1 MRGVIPVV
9 FLLQVKFFY
18 VMVEFLTSSFIFI
31 IKSKITYTK
40 IQTDMEQ
47 KQEKWKVIPGYP
59 RYMISDQGRVMSFT
73 SRQHPEGK
81 IMKQT
86 KTKGGYMTVHLVP
99 GTERA
104 PGQEGRTL
112 HVHRLLAEAF
122 IPVPHRLRRKGKESL
137 EVDHIIPLSNNG
149 KMELSNL
156 RWVTKQ
162 ENMKNEMTLKN
173 LEKANLEK
181 SKTVYVYDEGLN
193 LLSAFTSTAEAS
205 RQLGKSQGNITNCA
219 TGALRRYLGLIFSY
233 VQLTDIKQREELEES
248 RSEQRRKN
256 MDSTLA
262 ACHRYYEKN
271 KEAYNEYQRAYYWRD
286 PDKHRKRAHEWYLT
300 HKEEILKKKHD
311 EWFEQ
316 KDKRGQADIPA

>member
-1 MRGVIPVV
+1 
-9 FLLQVKFFY
+9 
-18 VMVEFLTSSFIFI
+18 
-31 IKSKITYTK
+31 
-40 IQTDMEQ
+40 MEQ
-47 KQEKWKVIPGYP
+47 KQERWKVIPGYP

-73 SRQHPEGK
+73 SRVHPEGK

-104 PGQEGRTL
+104 PGHEGRTL
-112 HVHRLLAEAF
+112 HVHRLMAEAF
-122 IPVPHRLRRKGKESL
+122 IPVPPRLRRKGKETL
-137 EVDHIIPLSNNG
+137 EVDHIIPLSNSG

-181 SKTVYVYDEGLN
+181 SKTVYVYSEDLE

-233 VQLTDIKQREELEES
+233 VQLMDMKQREELEES

-256 MDSTLA
+256 YQSILK
-262 ACHRYYEKN
+262 ACHKHYKEHREEVIAYQKSWAKAHPEKCRARYL
-271 KEAYNEYQRAYYWRD
+271 AYYYRHKD
-286 PDKHRKRAHEWYLT
+286 EILRKRREK
-300 HKEEILKKKHD
+300 KE
-311 EWFEQ
+311 Q
-316 KDKRGQADIPA
+316 DKREGSGIPT

>member
-1 MRGVIPVV
+1 
-9 FLLQVKFFY
+9 
-18 VMVEFLTSSFIFI
+18 
-31 IKSKITYTK
+31 
-40 IQTDMEQ
+40 MEQ
-47 KQEKWKVIPGYP
+47 KQERWKVIPGYP

-73 SRQHPEGK
+73 SKAHPEGK

-112 HVHRLLAEAF
+112 HVHRLMAEAF
-122 IPVPHRLRRKGKESL
+122 IPVPHRLRRKGKETL
-137 EVDHIIPLSNNG
+137 EVDHIIPISNNG

-181 SKTVYVYDEGLN
+181 SKTVYVYSEDLE

-233 VQLTDIKQREELEES
+233 VQLTDIEQREEIEES
-248 RSEQRRKN
+248 RSEQRAKN
-256 MDSTLA
+256 YQSVLN
-262 ACHRYYEKN
+262 ACHKRYREHREEVIAYQKSWAKAHPEKCR
-271 KEAYNEYQRAYYWRD
+271 ARYLAYYYRHKD
-286 PDKHRKRAHEWYLT
+286 EILRKRREK
-300 HKEEILKKKHD
+300 KE
-311 EWFEQ
+311 Q
-316 KDKRGQADIPA
+316 DKREGTSLPA